1 MVNRWRPPLQA
12 RRSGAAHLRRGRPCQ
27 DAVAVGE
34 LRSRDGQ
41 PVQLMAVA
49 DGHGGERY
57 IHSAEGSR
65 LACSV
70 ALAAVERRLRA
81 GSLPAGE
88 GPELEAWVDWL
99 AVSLPH
105 QIQHDWLAVV
115 QRHWLGLNT
124 LEVANTSEARPSEAG
139 SSETSSAAAADV
151 PLLYGTTLGLVLMA
165 PGWWGFTGLG
175 DWDLVRIDAAGQGE
189 LLSEEP
195 SMGGGEATGSLCL
208 ERAAE
213 GFRSG
218 LTPIRDPD
226 RAFALVLSS
235 DGIRKSC
242 ATDADFLAL
251 ASHLASTPALTAS
264 DDLAACLDQISR
276 EGSGDDV
283 TVAIGHW
290 GGSGRLTEAQPAADP
305 APAAPQRRSRA
316 IGLAALAL
324 VVVMAGLAWGWLG
337 LRQRSQTGR
346 PAAPLAAEI
355 TRLCSS
361 PAATIGGTLS
371 GRRSQFSGLRQGT
384 LTPAQLLASAQ
395 LDPLGALIASSF
407 DPGSGGM
414 VQGPSLRALALCPD
428 LAAALRQQWQAGPVA
443 ADPKLKSLPS
453 PP

>member
-1 MVNRWRPPLQA
+1 MNRWHPPLQA
-12 RRSGAAHLRRGRPCQ
+12 RRSGAAHRRQGRPCQ
-27 DAVAVGE
+27 DAVAIGE

-41 PVQLMAVA
+41 AVQVMAVA

-70 ALAAVERRLRA
+70 ALAAVDQGLRA
-81 GSLPAGE
+81 GDLPAGE
-88 GPELEAWVDWL
+88 GPELQAWLHWL
-99 AVSLPH
+99 AVALPRQLH
-105 QIQHDWLAVV
+105 SDWLNAV
-115 QRHWLGLNT
+115 QGHWQGLT
-124 LEVANTSEARPSEAG
+124 ALEQAQPAE
-139 SSETSSAAAADV
+139 ADV

-195 SMGGGEATGSLCL
+195 FMGGGEATGSLCL

-242 ATDADFLAL
+242 ATDADFLTL
-251 ASHLASTPALTAS
+251 ACHLASTAALAAG
-264 DDLAACLDQISR
+264 DDLAACLDQISC

-290 GGSGRLTEAQPAADP
+290 GGSGPMTEPQPAAEP
-305 APAAPQRRSRA
+305 PPPPAPQRRSRT

-324 VVVMAGLAWGWLG
+324 VVVAGMVWGWLG
-337 LRQRSQTGR
+337 QRQRNQAGR
-346 PAAPLAAEI
+346 PAAPVAAEI
-355 TRLCSS
+355 TRLCRS

-371 GRRSQFSGLRQGT
+371 GRRSQFSGLRQGI

-407 DPGSGGM
+407 DPGRAGM
-414 VQGPSLRALALCPD
+414 VQGSSLRDLALCPD
-428 LAAALRQQWQAGPVA
+428 LAAALGQQWQTGSAAVA
-443 ADPKLKSLPS
+443 PKLDSLPS